1 MGNGAFDSRFAER
14 KRWRVDDGLWA
25 ALRATLPA
33 GVRVVDCG
41 ASVGKYVAALRM
53 AGFFAVGVDGTPGV
67 AELSGGLVR
76 YADLSRPIYWEDPAD
91 WAMTI
96 EVGEHI
102 PPEYAATFLDN
113 VAAAA
118 RDGLI
123 VSWAVPGQ
131 RGRNH
136 VNCQTPEWVAARLA
150 YRGWRVD
157 VNRTARARELAG
169 RGWDRKLLVLTRPG
183 LV

>member
-1 MGNGAFDSRFAER
+1 MDNGAFDARFAER

-41 ASVGKYVAALRM
+41 ASVGRYVAALRL
-53 AGFFAVGVDGTPGV
+53 AGFAAVGVDGTPNV
-67 AELSGGLVR
+67 ATISGGLVR
-76 YADLSRPIYWEDPAD
+76 EADLSRPLYWADPAD

-102 PPEYAATFLDN
+102 PPAYASTFLDN
-113 VAAAA
+113 VATAA

-136 VNCQTPEWVAARLA
+136 VNCQTPEWVAERLA
-150 YRGWRVD
+150 YRGWPLALRE
-157 VNRTARARELAG
+157 TARARELAG
-169 RGWDRKLLVLTRPG
+169 RGWDRKLLVFKRG
-183 LV
+183 I